1 MEKTKM
7 QVLLD
12 YLRTHPTGTNQEI
25 ADGLGEGYDREFVK
39 GNISIMKT
47 RKWIKVTGQ
56 GANRTIEVTYEDPA
70 NMQEYKKGIYTQ
82 MLPTLLYSF
91 EQTTNIQDQV
101 LAAKTIFKIL
111 DNL

>member
-12 YLRTHPTGTNQEI
+12 YLRTHPNESNQEI
-25 ADGLGEGYDREFVK
+25 ADGLGKGFDRDFVK

-47 RKWIKVTGQ
+47 RKWIKVNGQ
-56 GANRTIEVTYEDPA
+56 GASRIIEVTYEDPV
-70 NMQEYKKGIYTQ
+70 NMQEYKTQ
-82 MLPTLLYSF
+82 MLPTLLHSF

>member
-1 MEKTKM
+1 M

-12 YLRTHPTGTNQEI
+12 YLRTHPNESNQEI
-25 ADGLGEGYDREFVK
+25 ASGLGEGFDRDFVK

-47 RKWIKVTGQ
+47 RKWIKVNGQ
-56 GANRTIEVTYEDPA
+56 GAGRTIEVTYEDPV
-70 NMQEYKKGIYTQ
+70 NMQEYKKSIYTQ
-82 MLPTLLYSF
+82 MLPTLLFSF